1 VIEQTMIFALGF
13 LVAGLVALAFAPA
26 FWRRA
31 NRLTRRQLEMQIP
44 LSVQE
49 ILAERDQLRAEF
61 AVECC
66 RLEQR
71 TEQLDDR
78 HAADLVNLGHQATK
92 ISELEAEIA
101 GGLAAVQ
108 AAERERIEN
117 ATEMN
122 ALRGEFGALQKA
134 LYDSEGLI
142 DRRQNEFLE
151 YVRLQESMKVLS
163 EMRFAA
169 LAASDA
175 RVASLEL
182 RLGEVSRSLIE
193 AEQKLS
199 QRELHT
205 RSLTDVLGGVRSER
219 QSAEARVAE
228 LETQLAA
235 EAQRAGELA
244 QQLAAVS
251 QQQDGDLNQLKT
263 LMVKMNVNEAALEE
277 SRRREL
283 DAIARRDHMAERAR
297 EAEKILED
305 YARLRAEHSAA
316 QGALDVARKRG
327 EELAN
332 AIAQAGRRSEA
343 GEIPPSSNGDDNAA
357 LRQSIS
363 EIGAAIIRQVRPNG
377 DGASAESAAR
387 FAPIPGLLSP
397 DSTEPHLSSHEP
409 AAS

>member
-1 VIEQTMIFALGF
+1 MIFALGF

-61 AVECC
+61 AVERC

-71 TEQLDDR
+71 TGLLDDR
-78 HAADLVNLGHQATK
+78 HAADLAKLGRQSAK

-108 AAERERIEN
+108 AAERERAEN

-122 ALRGEFGALQKA
+122 SLRGELGALQKA
-134 LYDSEGLI
+134 LYDAEGLI

-182 RLGEVSRSLIE
+182 RLGEMSRSLIE

-199 QRELHT
+199 QRELHA
-205 RSLTDVLGGVRSER
+205 RSLTDVLGGVRTER

-228 LETQLAA
+228 LEAQLAA
-235 EAQRAGELA
+235 QAHRADELA
-244 QQLAAVS
+244 RELTALR
-251 QQQDGDLNQLKT
+251 QQQDGEVNQLKT

-283 DAIARRDHMAERAR
+283 DATARRDHMAERAR
-297 EAEKILED
+297 EADKILED
-305 YARLRAEHSAA
+305 YARLRAELSAA
-316 QGALDVARKRG
+316 QGALDVARRRG
-327 EELAN
+327 EDLAN
-332 AIAQAGRRSEA
+332 ALAQANRRGDS
-343 GEIPPSSNGDDNAA
+343 GEISPSGNGDDNAA
-357 LRQSIS
+357 LRQSIN

-377 DGASAESAAR
+377 DGASAENGAR
-387 FAPIPGLLSP
+387 FAPIPRLVSP
-397 DSTEPHLSSHEP
+397 DSTEPSLSSHEP
-409 AAS
+409 APS